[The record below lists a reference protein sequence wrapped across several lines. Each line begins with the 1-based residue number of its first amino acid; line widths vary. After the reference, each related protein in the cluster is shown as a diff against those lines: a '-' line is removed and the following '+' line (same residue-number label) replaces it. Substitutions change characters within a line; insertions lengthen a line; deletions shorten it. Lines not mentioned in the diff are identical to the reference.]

1 MNMNKETFFDEVR
14 KNLFGGKL
22 RQSQVEGLELFIDNK
37 TNFITEAQFAYIL
50 ATVFHETN
58 QTFQPVEEKGK
69 GKGRPYS
76 KPHTNGKV
84 YFGRGYVQITWWHV
98 YKKVGDAIGVD
109 LYNNPELALV
119 PEIALKITFEGMQK
133 GLFTTRKLSQYI
145 NEEEINFKEARR
157 VINGMDRAELIA
169 GYAEKFLLALQLSVT
184 Q

>member
-1 MNMNKETFFDEVR
+1 MNKEAFFNELR
-14 KNLFGGKL
+14 KSLFGGKL
-22 RQSQVEGLELFIDNK
+22 RQSQVEGLELFINNK
-37 TNFITEAQFAYIL
+37 PDSITEAQFAYIL

-69 GKGRPYS
+69 GKGRAYG
-76 KPHTNGKV
+76 KPHTNGKI

-98 YKKVGDAIGVD
+98 YKKVGNTIGVD
-109 LYNNPELALV
+109 LYNNPELALA
-119 PEIALKITFEGMQK
+119 PEIALKITFEGMGK

-169 GYAEKFLLALQLSVT
+169 SYAEKFLRALQLSAT

>member
-1 MNMNKETFFDEVR
+1 MNKEIFFNELR
-14 KNLFGGKL
+14 KSLFSGKL
-22 RQSQVEGLELFIDNK
+22 RQTQVVGMEIFIDNK
-37 TNFITEAQFAYIL
+37 PSKITEAHFAYIL

-69 GKGRPYS
+69 GKGRPYG
-76 KPHTNGKV
+76 KPHANGKI

-98 YKKVGDAIGVD
+98 YKKVGDTIGVD

-119 PEIALKITFEGMQK
+119 PEIALKITFEGMEN

-145 NEEEINFKEARR
+145 NKEEINFKEARR

-169 GYAEKFLLALQLSVT
+169 GYAEKFLHALKLSAT